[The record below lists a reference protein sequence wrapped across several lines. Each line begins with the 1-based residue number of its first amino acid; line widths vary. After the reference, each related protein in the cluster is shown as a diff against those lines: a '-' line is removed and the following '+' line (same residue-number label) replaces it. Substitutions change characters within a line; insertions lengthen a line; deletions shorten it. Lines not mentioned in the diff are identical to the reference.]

1 MDLDAGVKAILE
13 STYSASA
20 YQSSLAN
27 DKSILF
33 DLAEARL
40 RLKELKDAPSLES
53 NQQQVEYAP
62 ELGVA
67 TENMLLDN
75 DIDLWFMTMIYDYDL
90 WLAKMEGQRLVGR
103 EGGTCKHQLTFLL
116 DSNLDSWLSH

>member
-1 MDLDAGVKAILE
+1 MGLENMSAQVFLLKNMDLDVEVKAILE

-27 DKSILF
+27 DISILS

-40 RLKELKDAPSLES
+40 RLKELADAPSLEP
-53 NQQQVEYAP
+53 NQQHVEYEL

-67 TENMLLDN
+67 NENILLDN
-75 DIDLWFMTMIYDYDL
+75 DTDL
-90 WLAKMEGQRLVGR
+90 
-103 EGGTCKHQLTFLL
+103 
-116 DSNLDSWLSH
+116 